1 MSPSAPGSSPSSP
14 SSRLLR
20 AAGNPLSRNESLT
33 ARIPGALLAVLALLA
48 LAPLGWGDAGQPPG
62 GSGAV
67 LFVAAGLAAVLL
79 AGAGRVAARPPAL
92 ITGARQRPGAGPA
105 AALDGAAARQ
115 LDPDAPGH
123 VRPRAPGRRPA

>member
-1 MSPSAPGSSPSSP
+1 V
-14 SSRLLR
+14 
-20 AAGNPLSRNESLT
+20 SRNEFLA
-33 ARIPGALLAVLALLA
+33 ARIPGALLAALALLA
-48 LAPLGWGDAGQPPG
+48 LAPLGGSDAGRPAG

-67 LFVAAGLAAVLL
+67 LVVAAGLAALLL
-79 AGAGRVAARPPAL
+79 ACTCRLAARPPAL
-92 ITGARQRPGAGPA
+92 VTGARLRPGAGPA